1 MSTPNSKKIHLFFYF
16 FLIFFIFSCIL
27 FLTKKQRGG
36 KCTEKEKPGGGWN
49 GRKRGARKLR
59 LRRYGTVRPE
69 RGAGRRRTEDVP
81 GIKKAPPC
89 GGKAFLN
96 EKNCGCA
103 GGPSLWRAVEHRW
116 VIFVCALLFCILRF
130 RMFFNKSIF
139 AFFFF
144 FLITGNFLDD

>member
-1 MSTPNSKKIHLFFYF
+1 MHGKGKTGRRVERQEARCAEITPAPVWS
-16 FLIFFIFSCIL
+16 
-27 FLTKKQRGG
+27 
-36 KCTEKEKPGGGWN
+36 
-49 GRKRGARKLR
+49 GATR
-59 LRRYGTVRPE
+59 
-69 RGAGRRRTEDVP
+69 RGAGRRRMEDVP

-139 AFFFF
+139 AFFYFF
-144 FLITGNFLDD
+144 FITGNFLDD